1 MQTRVSAS
9 QVKTYK
15 QCPRKW
21 AYEQLEG
28 IRPPPGPAAE
38 LGTAVHAVLEV
49 AGPIVPGV
57 PPTKAKI
64 ERIAAPGFPYL
75 LQGPREHK
83 FTFEYGGILYN
94 GIIDAHEILPGPEP
108 TLLVQDWKTSSD
120 PEKWGLN
127 EESLPTDEQF
137 LMYARAGLV
146 EYPHIR
152 RVRGRWV
159 YLATRG
165 TPRAKPVET
174 PVLHAKD
181 IVGAFV
187 DRVHKVGLEIHK
199 ARKLPT
205 IEHEQRFSECGAF
218 GGCPH
223 VQRCHGSASV
233 TDRLKSLMSQSL
245 RGGHIPAAL
254 TRGPSAPSEGESM
267 SLLDL
272 MEAEERQENTPESN
286 PEFAPITPEEEPFVA
301 ANVAANPPE
310 ESPTEA
316 GQAAQEAA
324 YERAGQKLPPKKR
337 GRPKGS
343 KNKPKF
349 EGVPASHVVSEMVPE
364 PHSESLGRVGGGDS
378 LSTKPVHLM
387 TTEEYDAYCAAKNAN
402 TPDPDVREATLDAF
416 GVTKEASPPEPEE
429 PEIDIIVSTSDEPVT
444 ITPEGFRIVGGSY
457 DVEQHLLILMLNNE
471 SPEELEQLSRAYSNV
486 RLCR

>member
-245 RGGHIPAAL
+245 RGGHIPAVLQAAS
-254 TRGPSAPSEGESM
+254 RPEEGTM

-272 MEAEERQENTPESN
+272 MEAEESAAGAAPET
-286 PEFAPITPEEEPFVA
+286 APITPEEEPFVS

-310 ESPTEA
+310 ESPTEV

-343 KNKPKF
+343 KNKPK
-349 EGVPASHVVSEMVPE
+349 EEEPA
-364 PHSESLGRVGGGDS
+364 
-378 LSTKPVHLM
+378 
-387 TTEEYDAYCAAKNAN
+387 A
-402 TPDPDVREATLDAF
+402 
-416 GVTKEASPPEPEE
+416 EPEE

-444 ITPEGFRIVGGSY
+444 IPPEGFRIVGGSY
-457 DVEQHLLILMLNNE
+457 DVEQYLLALMLNNE